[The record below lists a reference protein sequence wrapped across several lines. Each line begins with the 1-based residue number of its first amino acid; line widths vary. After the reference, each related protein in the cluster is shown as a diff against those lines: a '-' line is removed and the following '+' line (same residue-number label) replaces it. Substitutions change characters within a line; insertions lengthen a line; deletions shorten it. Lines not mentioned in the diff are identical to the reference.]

1 MIRRVASLV
10 VAAGLAAVATSCS
23 SVDRKTQVT
32 IALSSE
38 TQIPKELDSFAV
50 RVFSTR
56 SGELRFSQD
65 YYPTSGREFP
75 TTLAVIP
82 FDESSLDS
90 PLRIELEGR
99 LGGATFLKRQA
110 VLSYVKERNILLEM
124 PLRMACFQFKDCGPT
139 QTCAGGQCVAS
150 TVDSAS
156 LVDFDAKLVF
166 PQGNV
171 SIRWA
176 AAPQRILALEGS
188 DAQEGWTRTAV
199 DRGQLSQGACDSHFQ
214 RTGPDGNPL
223 VADWAKNV
231 YVSSSCPTKTVKQP
245 YCQSPT
251 TQHSGIGINAP
262 LAAMPFGWGS
272 RLWERVLGERARS
285 GRGEP
290 GPRTA
295 FPVPRFLRPARAR
308 SPLPEHAP
316 RAPTMSYLP
325 SCESTHWRTNPCS
338 TVTSSWWCST
348 NDGPRAFI
356 TRGS

>member
-166 PQGNV
+166 PQGNECFSEDTCLDSTFEAKVENDCTFALPPGLAQGQGNV

-295 FPVPRFLRPARAR
+295 FPVSFAPHAHARP
-308 SPLPEHAP
+308 
-316 RAPTMSYLP
+316 YP
-325 SCESTHWRTNPCS
+325 S
-338 TVTSSWWCST
+338 
-348 NDGPRAFI
+348 
-356 TRGS
+356 TRRGHRL